1 MSDAMNQYLPLDP
14 PSGRHKRSATNR
26 LARLFWQARIVTMNG
41 AREYKPGESSSLRG
55 TIANGARGTWPMI
68 KSRLAVFT
76 VLSIIAYLG
85 LAVAG
90 AGGAGRFF
98 SYPPLIAV
106 SVVTIALGVAS
117 LFSEGHI
124 GSGVREDRSN
134 RWVVAVLSVLGIIDG
149 YLPAYTDRIDFLTFG
164 GEGVRWLGVLV
175 YAAGGVLRLAPVF
188 VLGRRF
194 SGLVAIQPEHRLVT
208 GGLYGIIRHPSYL
221 GLFVLMLGWGLA
233 FRSGVGVAIAVLS
246 LGVLLARIQA
256 EERLLSE
263 TFGAEYDAYRERTW
277 RLIPY
282 VY

>member
-1 MSDAMNQYLPLDP
+1 MTTPRMA
-14 PSGRHKRSATNR
+14 A
-26 LARLFWQARIVTMNG
+26 A
-41 AREYKPGESSSLRG
+41 
-55 TIANGARGTWPMI
+55 
-68 KSRLAVFT
+68 T
-76 VLSIIAYLG
+76 VLSIVVFLG
-85 LAVAG
+85 LAIAG
-90 AGGAGRFF
+90 AGGAERFF

-106 SVVTIALGVAS
+106 TLVTIALGFAA

-124 GSGVREDRSN
+124 GSGVNEDRFN
-134 RWVVAVLSVLGIIDG
+134 RWVFAALGALGFLDA

-164 GEGVRWLGVLV
+164 ADGVRWLGVLL
-175 YAAGGVLRLAPVF
+175 YTAGGVLRLAPVF

-208 GGLYGIIRHPSYL
+208 GGLYGTIRHPSYL

-233 FRSGVGVAIAVLS
+233 FRSGVGVVIAVLS
-246 LGVLLARIQA
+246 LAVLLARIQS

-263 TFGAEYDAYRERTW
+263 TFGAEYDAYRARTW